1 MKLKSHIVKRNQS
14 CDIFPKPHQD
24 CHCGHNIPNNCGCE
38 NNKANCDNKDK
49 DSVRL
54 FEMLGAKFNKS
65 IHIPEDYHL
74 YSKQRKTRKQYK
86 LELN

>member
-1 MKLKSHIVKRNQS
+1 MNHVY
-14 CDIFPKPHQD
+14 FV
-24 CHCGHNIPNNCGCE
+24 
-38 NNKANCDNKDK
+38 CDNKDK
-49 DSVRL
+49 DAVRL

-65 IHIPEDYHL
+65 INIPENHPL